1 MQISDMLGQ
10 YNRNISNGT
19 DELKSASNLQKVV
32 STLEELSAGSVFEG
46 TVSSVRNGK
55 VTLALSDGQMITARL
70 AAKVALS
77 EGTPMFFQVKNNDGM
92 TMEIKPYT
100 GAGSGGNPILMNALT
115 EAGIMVNERNLT
127 MVDFMMKEQMP
138 IDKQSIANM
147 ARTANMNP
155 QVSIATVVSM
165 TKLGIPVSD
174 ELAAQFENYQTDHRA
189 IMQEMAEAI
198 EQLTEAAGASGQTP
212 EQAAALNKNLL
223 DILLPQTE
231 GEIAE
236 NQQQTGVAEGEPAAN
251 QQKIGT
257 AEGETAAN
265 QQQTGVTEGEPA
277 ANEQKTGTAE
287 GETVA
292 KQQFNGTSVAEGE
305 GTGKLQ
311 QTGEAYANMESELL
325 ADALS
330 EEQLS
335 TLDKTLRNIPVFV
348 ENETLY
354 PEAEQDE
361 IFVDTLEDES
371 VASELMAEDETE
383 QLAEEKTTLNKNLT
397 VKEFMQTV
405 ASAISKQEGMS
416 LSGIQKLFGS
426 KEYKTLLKDIIE
438 QQWTIKPEELKEKNK
453 VNELYERLDHQMK
466 QMEQALQEAGITKSA
481 FKDTASAVRSN
492 IEFMNQLNQVYT
504 YVQVPL
510 KMSGQNVNS
519 ELYVYTNK
527 KNLKNPDAEVSAFLH
542 LDLENLG
549 TTDVSVKMLHK
560 NVKTNFYFAD
570 DASYTLVEKYVPV
583 LEEKLKEKGYQ
594 CTITLSKEEKKMDFN
609 EDFLRR
615 DMPQQGMLHRYSFDV
630 RA

>member
-189 IMQEMAEAI
+189 IMQEMTEAI
-198 EQLTEAAGASGQTP
+198 EQLTEAAGAPGQTP
-212 EQAAALNKNLL
+212 EQAAILNKNLL
-223 DILLPQTE
+223 DILLPQEVEDVVANEQKT
-231 GEIAE
+231 GAAE
-236 NQQQTGVAEGEPAAN
+236 EDAAVNEQKTGAAEGDA
-251 QQKIGT
+251 
-257 AEGETAAN
+257 
-265 QQQTGVTEGEPA
+265 A
-277 ANEQKTGTAE
+277 ANEQKTGAAEGDVAANQQKTGVAE

-292 KQQFNGTSVAEGE
+292 KQQSAGTSVAEGE
-305 GTGKLQ
+305 GMGKLQ
-311 QTGEAYANMESELL
+311 QMGEAYANMGSELL
-325 ADALS
+325 TDALS
-330 EEQLS
+330 EEQLAE
-335 TLDKTLRNIPVFV
+335 LDKTLRNIPVFV

-361 IFVDTLEDES
+361 IFVDTLEDET
-371 VASELMAEDETE
+371 VASELMAEDGTE
-383 QLAEEKTTLNKNLT
+383 ELAEEKTTLNKNLT
-397 VKEFMQTV
+397 VKEFMQTA
-405 ASAISKQEGMS
+405 ASVISKQEGMS

-453 VNELYERLDHQMK
+453 VNELYEHLDHQMK
-466 QMEQALQEAGITKSA
+466 QMEQALQEAGVTKSA

-542 LDLENLG
+542 LDLEHLG

-570 DASYTLVEKYVPV
+570 DASYALVEKYVPV

>member
-19 DELKSASNLQKVV
+19 EELKSASNLQKVV

-189 IMQEMAEAI
+189 IMQEMGQAI
-198 EQLTEAAGASGQTP
+198 EQLTEAAGAPGQTP
-212 EQAAALNKNLL
+212 EQAATLNKNLL

-231 GEIAE
+231 GEIAANQQAAAEE
-236 NQQQTGVAEGEPAAN
+236 NIADRQQTGA
-251 QQKIGT
+251 

-265 QQQTGVTEGEPA
+265 Q
-277 ANEQKTGTAE
+277 KLTGT
-287 GETVA
+287 G
-292 KQQFNGTSVAEGE
+292 VAEGE

-311 QTGEAYANMESELL
+311 QTGEASANMGSELL
-325 ADALS
+325 TDALS

-335 TLDKTLRNIPVFV
+335 ALDKTLRNIPVFV

-371 VASELMAEDETE
+371 VASELMAEDGTE
-383 QLAEEKTTLNKNLT
+383 ELAEEKTTLNKNLT

-405 ASAISKQEGMS
+405 ASAISKQEEMS
-416 LSGIQKLFGS
+416 FSGIQKLFGS
-426 KEYKTLLKDIIE
+426 KEYKTLLKDMIE

-466 QMEQALQEAGITKSA
+466 QMEQALEEAGVTKSA

-542 LDLENLG
+542 LDLEHLG

-560 NVKTNFYFAD
+560 NVKTNFYLAD
-570 DASYTLVEKYVPV
+570 DASYALVEKYVPV
-583 LEEKLKEKGYQ
+583 LEAKLKEKGYQ
-594 CTITLSKEEKKMDFN
+594 CTVTLSKEEKKMDFN

>member
-19 DELKSASNLQKVV
+19 EELKSASNLQKVV

-189 IMQEMAEAI
+189 IMQEMGQAM
-198 EQLTEAAGASGQTP
+198 EQLTEAAGAPGQTP
-212 EQAAALNKNLL
+212 EQAATLNKNLL

-231 GEIAE
+231 GEIAANQQAAAEE
-236 NQQQTGVAEGEPAAN
+236 NIADRQQTGAAE
-251 QQKIGT
+251 I
-257 AEGETAAN
+257 ETAAN
-265 QQQTGVTEGEPA
+265 Q
-277 ANEQKTGTAE
+277 KLTGT
-287 GETVA
+287 G
-292 KQQFNGTSVAEGE
+292 VAEGE

-311 QTGEAYANMESELL
+311 QTGEASANMGSELL
-325 ADALS
+325 TDALS

-335 TLDKTLRNIPVFV
+335 ALDKTLRNIPVFV

-371 VASELMAEDETE
+371 VASELMAEDGTE
-383 QLAEEKTTLNKNLT
+383 ELAEEKTTLNKNLT

-405 ASAISKQEGMS
+405 ASAISKQEEMS
-416 LSGIQKLFGS
+416 FSGIQKLFGS
-426 KEYKTLLKDIIE
+426 KEYKTLLKDMIE

-466 QMEQALQEAGITKSA
+466 QMEQALEEAGVTKSA

-542 LDLENLG
+542 LDLEHLG

-560 NVKTNFYFAD
+560 NVKTNFYLAD
-570 DASYTLVEKYVPV
+570 DASYALVEKYVPV
-583 LEEKLKEKGYQ
+583 LEAKLKEKGYQ
-594 CTITLSKEEKKMDFN
+594 CTVTLSKEEKKMDFN

>member
-19 DELKSASNLQKVV
+19 EELKSASNLQKVV

-189 IMQEMAEAI
+189 IMQEMGQAI
-198 EQLTEAAGASGQTP
+198 EQLTEAAGAPGQTP
-212 EQAAALNKNLL
+212 EQAATLNKNLL

-231 GEIAE
+231 GEIAANQQAAAEE
-236 NQQQTGVAEGEPAAN
+236 NIADRQQTGAAEV
-251 QQKIGT
+251 
-257 AEGETAAN
+257 ETAAN
-265 QQQTGVTEGEPA
+265 Q
-277 ANEQKTGTAE
+277 KLTGT
-287 GETVA
+287 G
-292 KQQFNGTSVAEGE
+292 VAEGE

-311 QTGEAYANMESELL
+311 QTGEASANMGSELL
-325 ADALS
+325 TDALS

-335 TLDKTLRNIPVFV
+335 ALDKTLRNIPVFV

-371 VASELMAEDETE
+371 VASELMAEDGTKE
-383 QLAEEKTTLNKNLT
+383 LAEEKTTLNKNLT

-405 ASAISKQEGMS
+405 ASAISKQEEMS
-416 LSGIQKLFGS
+416 FSGIQKLFGS
-426 KEYKTLLKDIIE
+426 KEYKTLLKDMIE

-466 QMEQALQEAGITKSA
+466 QMEQALEEAGVTKSA

-542 LDLENLG
+542 LDLEHLG

-560 NVKTNFYFAD
+560 NVKTNFYLAD
-570 DASYTLVEKYVPV
+570 DASYALVEKYVPV
-583 LEEKLKEKGYQ
+583 LEAKLKEKGYQ
-594 CTITLSKEEKKMDFN
+594 CTVTLSKEEKKMDFN

>member
-10 YNRNISNGT
+10 YSRNISNGT

-70 AAKVALS
+70 AAKVALT

-115 EAGIMVNERNLT
+115 EAGITVNERNLT
-127 MVDFMMKEQMP
+127 MVDAMMKEQMP
-138 IDKQSIANM
+138 IDKQSVANM
-147 ARTANMNP
+147 ARTANMNM
-155 QVSIATVVSM
+155 QVPIATVVSM
-165 TKLGIPVSD
+165 TKLGIPVSN

-198 EQLTEAAGASGQTP
+198 EQLAEAVGAPEQAP

-231 GEIAE
+231 GETAE
-236 NQQQTGVAEGEPAAN
+236 NQQAEAEENITNQQTKSTAVGENAGKQQLTGNGVAE
-251 QQKIGT
+251 
-257 AEGETAAN
+257 
-265 QQQTGVTEGEPA
+265 
-277 ANEQKTGTAE
+277 
-287 GETVA
+287 
-292 KQQFNGTSVAEGE
+292 SE
-305 GTGKLQ
+305 GTQKP
-311 QTGEAYANMESELL
+311 QTEAYTNMESELL
-325 ADALS
+325 TDALS

-335 TLDKTLRNIPVFV
+335 ALDKTLRNIPVFV

-354 PEAEQDE
+354 PETEQEE

-383 QLAEEKTTLNKNLT
+383 QLAEEKTTLNKNLA

-416 LSGIQKLFGS
+416 FSGIQKLFGS
-426 KEYKTLLKDIIE
+426 KEYKTLLKDMIE

-466 QMEQALQEAGITKSA
+466 QMEQALEEAGITKSA

-542 LDLENLG
+542 LDLEHLG

-560 NVKTNFYFAD
+560 NVKTNFYFSD
-570 DASYTLVEKYVPV
+570 DASYALVEKYVPV

-594 CTITLSKEEKKMDFN
+594 CTVTLSKEEKKMDFN

>member
-165 TKLGIPVSD
+165 TKLGISVSD

-189 IMQEMAEAI
+189 IMQEMTEAI
-198 EQLTEAAGASGQTP
+198 EQLTEAAGAPGQTP
-212 EQAAALNKNLL
+212 EQAATMNKKLL
-223 DILLPQTE
+223 DILLPQE
-231 GEIAE
+231 VED
-236 NQQQTGVAEGEPAAN
+236 V
-251 QQKIGT
+251 
-257 AEGETAAN
+257 
-265 QQQTGVTEGEPA
+265 V
-277 ANEQKTGTAE
+277 ANEQKTGAAEEDVAVNEQKTRAAEGDVAANQQKTGVAE

-292 KQQFNGTSVAEGE
+292 KQQSAGTSVAEGE
-305 GTGKLQ
+305 GMGKLQ
-311 QTGEAYANMESELL
+311 QTGEAYANMGSELL
-325 ADALS
+325 TDALS
-330 EEQLS
+330 EEQLAA
-335 TLDKTLRNIPVFV
+335 LDKTLRNIPVFV

-361 IFVDTLEDES
+361 IFVDTLEDET
-371 VASELMAEDETE
+371 VASELMAEDGTE
-383 QLAEEKTTLNKNLT
+383 ELAEEKTTLNKNLT
-397 VKEFMQTV
+397 VKEFMQTA
-405 ASAISKQEGMS
+405 ASVISKQEGMS

-453 VNELYERLDHQMK
+453 VNELYEHLDHQMK
-466 QMEQALQEAGITKSA
+466 QMEQALQEAGVTKSA

-542 LDLENLG
+542 LDLEHLG

-570 DASYTLVEKYVPV
+570 DASYALVEKYVPV

>member
-19 DELKSASNLQKVV
+19 EELKSASNLQKVV

-189 IMQEMAEAI
+189 IMQEMGQAI
-198 EQLTEAAGASGQTP
+198 EQLTEAAGAPGQTP
-212 EQAAALNKNLL
+212 EQAATLNKNLL

-231 GEIAE
+231 GEIAANQQAAAEE
-236 NQQQTGVAEGEPAAN
+236 NIADRQQTGAAEV
-251 QQKIGT
+251 
-257 AEGETAAN
+257 ETAAN
-265 QQQTGVTEGEPA
+265 Q
-277 ANEQKTGTAE
+277 KLTGT
-287 GETVA
+287 G
-292 KQQFNGTSVAEGE
+292 VAEGE

-311 QTGEAYANMESELL
+311 QTGEASANMGSELL
-325 ADALS
+325 TDALS

-335 TLDKTLRNIPVFV
+335 ALDKTLRNIPVFV

-371 VASELMAEDETE
+371 VASELMAEDGTE
-383 QLAEEKTTLNKNLT
+383 ELAEEKTTLNKNLT

-405 ASAISKQEGMS
+405 ASAISKQEEMS
-416 LSGIQKLFGS
+416 FSGIQKLFGS
-426 KEYKTLLKDIIE
+426 KEYKTLLKDMIE

-466 QMEQALQEAGITKSA
+466 QMEQALEEAGVTKSA

-542 LDLENLG
+542 LDLEHLG

-560 NVKTNFYFAD
+560 NVKTNFYLAD
-570 DASYTLVEKYVPV
+570 DASYALVEKYVPV
-583 LEEKLKEKGYQ
+583 LEAKLKEKGYQ
-594 CTITLSKEEKKMDFN
+594 CTVTLSKEEKKMDFN

>member
-19 DELKSASNLQKVV
+19 EELKSASNLQKVV

-115 EAGIMVNERNLT
+115 EAGITVNERNLT
-127 MVDFMMKEQMP
+127 MVDSMMKEQMP
-138 IDKQSIANM
+138 IDKQSLANM

-189 IMQEMAEAI
+189 IMQEMGQAI
-198 EQLTEAAGASGQTP
+198 EQLTEAAGAPGQTP
-212 EQAAALNKNLL
+212 EQAATLNKNLL
-223 DILLPQTE
+223 DILLPQAE
-231 GEIAE
+231 GEIAANHQVAAEENIE
-236 NQQQTGVAEGEPAAN
+236 NQQQTGAAEV
-251 QQKIGT
+251 
-257 AEGETAAN
+257 ETAAN
-265 QQQTGVTEGEPA
+265 Q
-277 ANEQKTGTAE
+277 KLTGT
-287 GETVA
+287 G
-292 KQQFNGTSVAEGE
+292 VAEGE

-311 QTGEAYANMESELL
+311 QTGEAYTNMGSELL
-325 ADALS
+325 TDALS

-335 TLDKTLRNIPVFV
+335 VLDKTLRNIPVFV

-371 VASELMAEDETE
+371 VASELMAEDGTE
-383 QLAEEKTTLNKNLT
+383 ELAEEKTTLNKNLT

-405 ASAISKQEGMS
+405 ASAISKQEEMS
-416 LSGIQKLFGS
+416 FSGIQKLFGS

-466 QMEQALQEAGITKSA
+466 QLEQALEEAGVTKSA

-527 KNLKNPDAEVSAFLH
+527 KNLKDPDAEVSAFLH
-542 LDLENLG
+542 LDLKHLG
-549 TTDVSVKMLHK
+549 TTDVSIKMLHK
-560 NVKTNFYFAD
+560 NVKTNFYLAD
-570 DASYTLVEKYVPV
+570 EASYALVEKYVPV
-583 LEEKLKEKGYQ
+583 LEAKLKEKGYQ
-594 CTITLSKEEKKMDFN
+594 CTVTLSKEEKKMDFN